1 VLSLDRPFTYE
12 LSDEL
17 GAGVGSSVRVR
28 FHGKLTRGWVTGPTD
43 EIPPRMLPVMR
54 LVSPVR
60 SFDGSMLRLARWMQ
74 ERYVAP
80 LATVLGAIAPPRVAS
95 EEEATDDTVLPPE
108 VARPVVDRPWS
119 DVDGR
124 LASYRGG
131 REGLDAI
138 GRSEGAFLLRAAPED
153 EQDLAVEAVHACL
166 ASGRRAIVLVP
177 EATPTPATATAIKDA
192 FGDRVCRF
200 LGGDRRAR
208 YRAWLDIQAGRYDVV
223 VGTRPAV
230 FSPLDGVGLIYVSR
244 ESHAAHR
251 EDRAPYYHV
260 RDVALR
266 RARLVGA
273 ACVLAASCPTGEAS
287 VLGVPIITPGRRA
300 WPVVEVVRPGPEGR
314 APRLVQGLA
323 TARRTFIY
331 APVPGYG
338 VAQVCRACG
347 SPAACAACGGLL
359 RAEAGRVRCIVCE
372 ADGVCAVCG
381 AATFGIRRGGAER
394 VEEWARNVSSVP
406 VARPTRARLPKR
418 TGEVVVGGAESV
430 RDLGPGNLDLVAI
443 LDADAAARRPGLAAR
458 ERALAVWMEAVGWAR
473 PTGRA
478 IVQSSHPADPAV
490 QALVRGNP
498 DRFLARERE
507 RRAAA
512 GFPVGAPTFR
522 VSGTGDLEAAI
533 AEHEPI
539 TTLVTT
545 RAGQTVCLLVLA
557 AERLPAFGRAM
568 RSLAADGIV
577 ERVEAEPHL

>member
-1 VLSLDRPFTYE
+1 MLSLDRPFTYE
-12 LSDEL
+12 LAADLE
-17 GAGVGSSVRVR
+17 AGVGSYVRVR
-28 FHGKLTRGWVTGPTD
+28 FHGKLTRAWVTGPGG
-43 EIPPRMLPVMR
+43 EIPARMLPVMR
-54 LVSPVR
+54 VVSSVR
-60 SFDGSMLRLARWMQ
+60 SFDEAMLGLARWVQ

-95 EEEATDDTVLPPE
+95 EEEAAGDAGPPTE
-108 VARPVVDRPWS
+108 VAPAEVGRPRGS
-119 DVDGR
+119 VDGR

-131 REGLDAI
+131 PEALDAI
-138 GRSEGAFLLRAAPED
+138 GRGDAAFLLRPAPED
-153 EQDLAVEAVHACL
+153 EQELAVEAVHACL

-177 EATPTPATATAIKDA
+177 EATPIPATATAIVQA

-200 LGGDRRAR
+200 LGGDRRTR
-208 YRAWLDIQAGRYDVV
+208 YRAWLDIRAGRYDVV

-230 FSPLDGVGLIYVSR
+230 FAPLERLGLLYVSR

-287 VLGVPIITPGRRA
+287 ALGLPIVSPARRA

-338 VAQVCRACG
+338 IAQVCRACG
-347 SPAACAACGGLL
+347 SPAVCAACGGLL
-359 RAEAGRVRCIVCE
+359 RAEEGRVRCIVCE

-394 VEEWARNVSSVP
+394 VEEWARNVASVP
-406 VARPTRARLPKR
+406 VARAARARLPKR

-430 RDLGPGNLDLVAI
+430 RDLGPGHLDLVAI

-473 PTGRA
+473 PAGRA
-478 IVQSSHPADPAV
+478 IVQSSHPGDPAV

-498 DRFLARERE
+498 GRFLARERD
-507 RRAAA
+507 RRDAA

-522 VSGTGDLEAAI
+522 VTGTADLEAAI

-539 TTLVTT
+539 TTLVTA
-545 RAGQTVCLLVLA
+545 RGGRTVCLLVLA
-557 AERLPAFGRAM
+557 PELLPAFGRAM
-568 RSLAADGIV
+568 RTLAAEGVV